1 MIRVLNVISGLN
13 NAGTEAVVMNYYRH
27 IDRSKVQFDFL
38 VLDERENLYYE
49 KEIEELGGRVFKI
62 VNFRKNPLKNIIQR
76 KSFFKK
82 HANDFKVA
90 EIHSPTAYRA
100 PYCKLAK
107 KFGIEKVVF
116 HIHNTSSE
124 CGLLINNARRIIDKY
139 CDKTVTCSQYAA
151 RSVLGKNADGVVLNA
166 IEYDKYKFNSQIR
179 SEVRAFYNIKEN
191 ERVIGHIGR
200 FSEQKN
206 HTFLLE
212 VFSQLVANDK
222 SYKLILKGFG
232 ELKFKIL
239 KKVEELSIQ
248 DNVIID
254 DKYEAYQLYSSFDLF
269 VLPSLYEG
277 LAVVAIEAQ
286 ANSLKCIFSD
296 RVSEEFDISGKNRF
310 VELNVKKWIDAV
322 RETNFERISS
332 NFKFSLTGY
341 DINEAA
347 QNLQN
352 YYLGSNE

>member
-1 MIRVLNVISGLN
+1 M
-13 NAGTEAVVMNYYRH
+13 
-27 IDRSKVQFDFL
+27 
-38 VLDERENLYYE
+38 
-49 KEIEELGGRVFKI
+49 
-62 VNFRKNPLKNIIQR
+62 
-76 KSFFKK
+76 
-82 HANDFKVA
+82 
-90 EIHSPTAYRA
+90 
-100 PYCKLAK
+100 
-107 KFGIEKVVF
+107 
-116 HIHNTSSE
+116 
-124 CGLLINNARRIIDKY
+124 
-139 CDKTVTCSQYAA
+139 
-151 RSVLGKNADGVVLNA
+151 
-166 IEYDKYKFNSQIR
+166 
-179 SEVRAFYNIKEN
+179 
-191 ERVIGHIGR
+191 
-200 FSEQKN
+200 
-206 HTFLLE
+206 E